1 MYFRLT
7 PVILIRSSAAMAL
20 PLVNQSIWL
29 SDKQEGWI
37 PATVKDIDGH
47 TGSVTVKMQS
57 GEEIMLPR
65 SSYSQFLVG
74 SPPSDA
80 AAAPRVTQRRKSQL
94 SRRQSFASSRD
105 KKYYRAM
112 QVVDMAAKAT
122 TTWIICRIYTRR
134 VF

>member
-1 MYFRLT
+1 
-7 PVILIRSSAAMAL
+7 MAL

-65 SSYSQFLVG
+65 SSYSQFQVG
-74 SPPSDA
+74 SPPCDA
-80 AAAPRVTQRRKSQL
+80 AAAPRVTQRRKSIVQKTKLCKL
-94 SRRQSFASSRD
+94 SR
-105 KKYYRAM
+105 
-112 QVVDMAAKAT
+112 
-122 TTWIICRIYTRR
+122 
-134 VF
+134 